1 VRSLGTC
8 PADLQEVA
16 EAYFMH
22 RLPEDQV
29 DAFEEHYFACPDCA
43 IILQKTGACLEAM
56 RAAARKVRADAPRNA
71 AFGAGHGSN

>member
-1 VRSLGTC
+1 M
-8 PADLQEVA
+8 
-16 EAYFMH
+16 Y

-56 RAAARKVRADAPRNA
+56 RAAAQKLRSEETHKAPASVRRETASPRA
-71 AFGAGHGSN
+71 TLVGRRT